1 MTSSALSGAG
11 RGTPRRDNMQIPAA
25 STPPASGQSQA
36 KLTVRTRM
44 QKTPYW
50 LKKVRRATAP
60 CRHVWTLLCGEP
72 KGKAHKDPAPGDEDV
87 EDLYE
92 TWGMA
97 MLVSRPLC
105 FFCAQSISPRDNSVC
120 VPAADRG
127 RVPHDIHGYNPPSH
141 DRPHLR
147 RLIDDRRPPIDRAS
161 HDPLSRAASPAGRAA
176 FDITHAPATAR
187 PSDRRSSTRTYAA
200 GSLECAQA

>member
-1 MTSSALSGAG
+1 
-11 RGTPRRDNMQIPAA
+11 MQIPAA

-105 FFCAQSISPRDNSVC
+105 FFCAQSISRRDNSVC

-127 RVPHDIHGYNPPSH
+127 RVPHDIHGHNPPPH
-141 DRPHLR
+141 DWPHLRRRLIAIDPPSRTEHHTRVSCAASPVGRAAFRHHAHDTRGSTRTTTRPHLR
-147 RLIDDRRPPIDRAS
+147 RLLRVSICRGEP
-161 HDPLSRAASPAGRAA
+161 
-176 FDITHAPATAR
+176 
-187 PSDRRSSTRTYAA
+187 
-200 GSLECAQA
+200 